1 MLSGDEHRF
10 CVINELEFILSR
22 NTLSGQNIIINSL
35 NEKCSALFTAT
46 LKRTQLQSLVVM
58 RRRLTPL
65 YTETSIRLGVQR
77 MVSHSCCAW
86 KSIMTISCNGQTVKR
101 RPTVASTARRT
112 AVSRFVVREREKEP

>member
-10 CVINELEFILSR
+10 CVINEIEFILSR

-86 KSIMTISCNGQTVKR
+86 KSIS
-101 RPTVASTARRT
+101 
-112 AVSRFVVREREKEP
+112 